1 MLRAVATGNPAWLP
15 FKYEN
20 RTLRDDAWLS
30 AAEDLKWKNEQSLK
44 AAEQENFH
52 QLGLM
57 LADIRY
63 IALAGVDIQ
72 PGRLNDFLSGLPSR
86 QGEPKPAQNPITA
99 RPLKEGESVS
109 DWLTGR
115 L

>member
-20 RTLRDDAWLS
+20 RTLRDDAWLT
-30 AAEDLKWKNEQSLK
+30 AAEDLKWKKEQDIK
-44 AAEQENFH
+44 AVEQENFH

-63 IALAGVDIQ
+63 ITLAGTDIQ
-72 PGRLNDFLSGLPSR
+72 PGKLNDFLSGLPSR
-86 QGEPKPAQNPITA
+86 QGEAKPTQNPITA
-99 RPLKEGESVS
+99 RTLKEGETVS
-109 DWLTGR
+109 DWLTGK